1 MITILVV
8 DDSPVIQR
16 LLGHILR
23 ANGYAVH
30 MAANGNDA
38 LALLRDQVIDI
49 AIIDLAMPEMDG
61 LTLLRLIRA
70 DPHMHRV
77 GLVMLTASGLDQDR
91 IAAQEAGVNEF
102 LTKPTSSRDL
112 LATVE
117 RLLEQHPGQ
126 FVEI

>member
-1 MITILVV
+1 MNTILVV

-16 LLGHILR
+16 MLGHMLR
-23 ANGYAVH
+23 ANGYAVRT
-30 MAANGNDA
+30 ATNGSDA
-38 LALLRDQVIDI
+38 LVLLHDQAIDV

-70 DPHMHRV
+70 DEQMQSV
-77 GLVMLTASGLDQDR
+77 GLIMLTASGLDQDR
-91 IAAQEAGVNEF
+91 IAAQDAGVNEF

-117 RLLEQHPGQ
+117 RLLDPHPEQL
-126 FVEI
+126 VDI